1 MGAGETLDL
10 TKNGKLRKK
19 PPLPKRQ
26 ASGTASSNFK
36 RSYVTEASDFVKSDI
51 IIPSPQ
57 KVDLCSLLINLKL
70 SIIIQ

>member
-10 TKNGKLRKK
+10 TINGKLRKK

-36 RSYVTEASDFVKSDI
+36 HSCATEASDFVKSDI

-57 KVDLCSLLINLKL
+57 KVDLSSLLINLKL
-70 SIIIQ
+70 SKIIQ